1 MILYQL
7 ILIKNLIKMKKIRI
21 IEGTTDGGAGSKG
34 QFVINSNS
42 RKIKI
47 VGSTTDGGAGSKGLF
62 AVNEAQKNK

>member
-1 MILYQL
+1 
-7 ILIKNLIKMKKIRI
+7 MKKIRI